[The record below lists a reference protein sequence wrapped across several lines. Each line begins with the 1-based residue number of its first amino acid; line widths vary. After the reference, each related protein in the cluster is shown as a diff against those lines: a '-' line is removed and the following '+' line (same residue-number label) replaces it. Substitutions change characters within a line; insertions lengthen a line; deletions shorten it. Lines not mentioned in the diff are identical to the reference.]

1 MYSKV
6 SLGTFFQLK
15 TCVMKT
21 EIPGD
26 FKGYFLRCKFP
37 TKRCFSMPLKS
48 VGLIFGVECLLAS
61 LLMLIGI
68 QAWGVVFML
77 VSCMMAIGYYI
88 GVLYKDFW
96 NIVLDESKGLFPDM
110 VMWVYYMVLFAIS
123 LSPAFV
129 IFYLFG
135 L

>member
-1 MYSKV
+1 
-6 SLGTFFQLK
+6 
-15 TCVMKT
+15 
-21 EIPGD
+21 
-26 FKGYFLRCKFP
+26 
-37 TKRCFSMPLKS
+37 MPLKS

-68 QAWGVVFML
+68 QGWGVVLML

-129 IFYLFG
+129 IFYLSG